1 MQGNLQKKK
10 EKGMTICYESFAFEF
25 EYAGK
30 DGDVDFCTNRESGK
44 DNYHIRYGTD
54 NYDLSTEDEVFTFP
68 FIDGKSLSEIYADVE
83 IQPC

>member
-1 MQGNLQKKK
+1 MKNLEEAK
-10 EKGMTICYESFAFEF
+10 ELLRESFAFAF

-54 NYDLSTEDEVFTFP
+54 NYDVSTEDEVFTFP

-83 IQPC
+83 IRPC

>member
-1 MQGNLQKKK
+1 MKSLEEAK
-10 EKGMTICYESFAFEF
+10 YLLRESFAFEF

-54 NYDLSTEDEVFTFP
+54 NYDISTEDEVSTFP

>member
-1 MQGNLQKKK
+1 MKNLEEAK
-10 EKGMTICYESFAFEF
+10 TLLRESFAFEF

-30 DGDVDFCTNRESGK
+30 DGDVDCCTDRKSGK

-54 NYDLSTEDEVFTFP
+54 NYDVSTENEVFMLP

>member
-1 MQGNLQKKK
+1 MKSLEEAK
-10 EKGMTICYESFAFEF
+10 YLLSESFAFEF

-54 NYDLSTEDEVFTFP
+54 NYDLSTEDEVFIFP